1 MGTPWYRAY
10 LAKAHAELDQFDEA
24 WRNVH
29 EAITAIENSNETWW
43 EADVNRIAGEIAR
56 KSEADALTA
65 ENYFELPLA
74 VARQQ
79 QAKSW
84 ELRASMSLAPLWRDQ
99 GKVQH
104 APRTACSGL
113 RVVHGGFRHARS
125 KGSEGVVGGIGV
137 TMLAL
142 LICPVAV

>member
-1 MGTPWYRAY
+1 MMNKGCVFALTTSSEAMQNKAIETLTAGIATWSSTGATAFTPWYRAY
-10 LAKAHAELDQFDEA
+10 LAKAHAELGQFDEA

-56 KSEADALTA
+56 KAEADALKVEKYLERA
-65 ENYFELPLA
+65 LA

-84 ELRASMSLAPLWRDQ
+84 ELRASMSLARLWRDQ
-99 GKVQH
+99 GKVQS
-104 APRTACSGL
+104 A
-113 RVVHGGFRHARS
+113 
-125 KGSEGVVGGIGV
+125 
-137 TMLAL
+137 
-142 LICPVAV
+142 